1 MLKTVFDVND
11 RDIKIEFLFIFSVRN
26 GRLILADFWPLGN
39 RTLLWGPVNR
49 AGNSLISFLSKSLV
63 FVKKFANERADSLK
77 KNSNL
82 LIFGQQPEQFVMVA
96 HFWWATWANHSWSLI
111 FGRVGHPFFSKER
124 NVLTFFSVLY
134 KKTERSLHSFLFFIK
149 EQNDLCVLFRS
160 L

>member
-1 MLKTVFDVND
+1 MFKTVFDVND
-11 RDIKIEFLFIFSVRN
+11 GDNKIEFLFIFSVRN

-39 RTLLWGPVNR
+39 SNRTLLWGPVNR
-49 AGNSLISFLSKSLV
+49 AGNSLIGFLSKSLV
-63 FVKKFANERADSLK
+63 FVKKFVNERADSLK
-77 KNSNL
+77 KTSNL
-82 LIFGQQPEQFVMVA
+82 LIFGEQPEQFVMVA

-134 KKTERSLHSFLFFIK
+134 KKW
-149 EQNDLCVLFRS
+149 NDLCVLFCS